1 MDPILIFMTVF
12 IILTLST
19 KLVRDKTLNVKQI
32 ILIWGKVFIFSSLF
46 VIPVFIFINLVADSQ
61 ELAPA
66 LIRFCIALL
75 IVSFLSVLLAI
86 VLNKFDPFAQK

>member
-19 KLVRDKTLNVKQI
+19 KLVRDKTLNVKQM
-32 ILIWGKVFIFSSLF
+32 ILIWGKVFILSSLF
-46 VIPVFIFINLVADSQ
+46 VIPVFILLNFSSGFEKLVHN
-61 ELAPA
+61 

-75 IVSFLSVLLAI
+75 IVSFLSVPFAVL
-86 VLNKFDPFAQK
+86 LNKFDPLAKK